1 MMVTLSAQ
9 IENEIFVHI
18 LGRFKSEKKMLFREA
33 TVLQKNVELVFEE
46 IMQPLIYAWFI
57 ALFVWLEP
65 IV

>member
-9 IENEIFVHI
+9 IENEIFVYM

-46 IMQPLIYAWFI
+46 IMQPLIYA
-57 ALFVWLEP
+57 
-65 IV
+65 

>member
-46 IMQPLIYAWFI
+46 IMQPLIYA
-57 ALFVWLEP
+57 
-65 IV
+65 

>member
-1 MMVTLSAQ
+1 
-9 IENEIFVHI
+9 
-18 LGRFKSEKKMLFREA
+18 MLFREA